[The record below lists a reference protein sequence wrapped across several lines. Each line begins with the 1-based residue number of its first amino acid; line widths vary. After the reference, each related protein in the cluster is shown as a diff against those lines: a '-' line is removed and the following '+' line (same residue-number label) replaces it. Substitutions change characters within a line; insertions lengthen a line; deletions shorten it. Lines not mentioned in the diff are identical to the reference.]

1 MLNMHHKT
9 SQIYELHI
17 NNNGTK
23 IRFLTLYVFSLRY
36 GFVII
41 YQKVFPLAV
50 FSLNKSNFLSCTEY
64 HMCVLTFKTIE
75 SHIWAEMKTFSCN
88 IEYVIFPK
96 LLLVL
101 FLYTWVYFHTK
112 GSELISVYDK
122 FKYIYDTFYNTTNI
136 NRKNDWIL
144 WG

>member
-41 YQKVFPLAV
+41 YQKIFPLAV

-96 LLLVL
+96 LLLIL

-112 GSELISVYDK
+112 GSEWISVY
-122 FKYIYDTFYNTTNI
+122 IYNTFYNTTNI
-136 NRKNDWIL
+136 NLKINDWIR

>member
-112 GSELISVYDK
+112 GIELISAYDK
-122 FKYIYDTFYNTTNI
+122 FKYIYDSFYSTTNKSL
-136 NRKNDWIL
+136 KNDWIL

>member
-101 FLYTWVYFHTK
+101 FFFTL
-112 GSELISVYDK
+112 ELIFIPKVVSWYRFMIDS
-122 FKYIYDTFYNTTNI
+122 NI
-136 NRKNDWIL
+136 SMIFFIIKQI
-144 WG
+144 

>member
-112 GSELISVYDK
+112 GSEWISVYN
-122 FKYIYDTFYNTTNI
+122 TFYNTTNMI
-136 NRKNDWIL
+136 LKNNWIQL
-144 WG
+144 G

>member
-122 FKYIYDTFYNTTNI
+122 FKYIYDTFHNTTNI

-144 WG
+144 